1 MNGLCDRVAVIT
13 GAGRGIGREHALLFA
28 REGASVVVND
38 LGGST
43 DGVGSSTT
51 AAEAVAA
58 EIRAAGGRAVANSD
72 SVADWQ
78 GAQRLIQTA
87 IDEFGRLDVLVN
99 NAGILRDRML
109 VNMSELDWDAV
120 MNVHLKGTFCPTRHA
135 AAYWR
140 EQTKAGRR
148 VEASV
153 ICTTSDAGLGNNV
166 GQANYGTAKAA
177 IATFTQ
183 IAAKELGRYGV
194 RVNAIAPGA
203 KTRLVGGLESLVAS
217 ERPDKEIDDFDR
229 LSPANVSP
237 VVAYLA
243 MRSCPL
249 TGCVLQV
256 FGAEIGLFQGWS
268 LVDRI
273 STDGRWT
280 LAGIDAELRKLVSRF
295 GSDTHLPSESFSF
308 LDEMRRRFGEQLGK

>member
-1 MNGLCDRVAVIT
+1 M
-13 GAGRGIGREHALLFA
+13 
-28 REGASVVVND
+28 
-38 LGGST
+38 
-43 DGVGSSTT
+43 
-51 AAEAVAA
+51 
-58 EIRAAGGRAVANSD
+58 
-72 SVADWQ
+72 
-78 GAQRLIQTA
+78 
-87 IDEFGRLDVLVN
+87 LVN

-140 EQTKAGRR
+140 EQTKAGHR

-203 KTRLVGGLESLVAS
+203 RTRLVGGLGSMLEPETPEGKA
-217 ERPDKEIDDFDR
+217 DAFDR

-237 VVAYLA
+237 IVAYLA
-243 MRSCPL
+243 TRDCTL

-268 LVDRI
+268 LVEKI
-273 STDGRWT
+273 SNDERWT
-280 LAGIDAELRKLVSRF
+280 LADVEVGLKKLVSKF
-295 GSDTHLPSESFSF
+295 GSPTRLPSESFSF
-308 LDEMRRRFGEQLGK
+308 SEEMHRRFGAGDIGSESRR